1 MKRSPRTVLT
11 AVLPPI
17 VLFAV
22 VVLVWQ
28 AVVRI
33 WAVPAFL
40 LPSPTDVV
48 AAARENSAKLA
59 WATGMTAAGAASGFV
74 VSLILGV
81 LIALVF
87 SQSAI
92 IRRSFFPYAIL
103 LQTVPIVAIAPLIVL
118 WSGTGFRSVVLV
130 ALIVSVFPIITNA
143 TAGLTAID
151 PDLVDLFRLHNASR
165 WQTLFKLRLPSAVP
179 STVTGAKTSS
189 GLAGHR
195 HDRRRIFCGLRS
207 GRPLRARLPDPGVDD
222 AAPSRRRAV
231 RSGARDA
238 ARLAGLRCRE
248 PGGSARAPPLQ
259 LNGVVRTPG
268 RAAGVSRPVF
278 CLPNGADG

>member
-1 MKRSPRTVLT
+1 MKPSPRTVLT

-59 WATGMTAAGAASGFV
+59 WATGMTAAGAACGFV

-130 ALIVSVFPIITNA
+130 AFIVSVFPIITNA

-189 GLAGHR
+189 GLAVIGTIVGEFFVGYDPADHYGLGYLIQESTTQLR
-195 HDRRRIFCGLRS
+195 VDVVLCAVALATLLGLLVFGAVNLVGALVLRRFS
-207 GRPLRARLPDPGVDD
+207 STA
-222 AAPSRRRAV
+222 
-231 RSGARDA
+231 
-238 ARLAGLRCRE
+238 
-248 PGGSARAPPLQ
+248 
-259 LNGVVRTPG
+259 
-268 RAAGVSRPVF
+268 
-278 CLPNGADG
+278 

>member
-189 GLAGHR
+189 GMAVIGTIVGEFFVGYDPADHYGLGYLIQESTTQLRVDVVLCAVALATLLGLLVFGAVNLVGALVL
-195 HDRRRIFCGLRS
+195 RRFS
-207 GRPLRARLPDPGVDD
+207 STA
-222 AAPSRRRAV
+222 
-231 RSGARDA
+231 
-238 ARLAGLRCRE
+238 
-248 PGGSARAPPLQ
+248 
-259 LNGVVRTPG
+259 
-268 RAAGVSRPVF
+268 
-278 CLPNGADG
+278 